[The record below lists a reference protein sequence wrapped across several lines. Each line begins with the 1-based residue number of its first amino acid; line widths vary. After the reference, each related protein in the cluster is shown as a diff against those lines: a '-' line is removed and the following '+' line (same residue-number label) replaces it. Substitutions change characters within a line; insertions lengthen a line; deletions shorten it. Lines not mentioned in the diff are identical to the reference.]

1 MPLTAT
7 DYATITGSAASPTLI
22 AYAVNAAAALCVRQ
36 AGPEYT
42 EGSEWT
48 SRWLVASRNA
58 PRLEMPSPASAVTAV
73 RTIHSTGTTL
83 VDADVYLLDGR
94 SLIPNDGWYWTQGTI
109 EADWTAAG
117 DSDIRTQCLVELT
130 TLYLN
135 YDGNSARS
143 EGRYNRTSLDTADEE
158 ARILNRLTQGLWP
171 TAGRLPYST
180 VAKVYSNRAGRL
192 KLRPA
197 TMDGHDATKW
207 PRNAQR
213 QDIRTLGR

>member
-1 MPLTAT
+1 MALTAT

-94 SLIPNDGWYWTQGTI
+94 SLIPNDGWYWTQGTL

-143 EGRYNRTSLDTADEE
+143 EGRYNRTSLDTSDEE

-180 VAKVYSNRAGRL
+180 VAKV
-192 KLRPA
+192 
-197 TMDGHDATKW
+197 
-207 PRNAQR
+207 
-213 QDIRTLGR
+213 

>member
-22 AYAVNAAAALCVRQ
+22 AYAVDAAAALCVRQ
-36 AGPEYT
+36 AGPEYA

-58 PRLEMPSPASAVTAV
+58 PRLEMPSPATAVTAV

-94 SLIPNDGWYWTQGTI
+94 SLVPNDGWYWTQGTI

-117 DSDIRTQCLVELT
+117 DSGIRTQCLIELT

-135 YDGNSARS
+135 YDGNSSTHPRV
-143 EGRYNRTSLDTADEE
+143 GYNRTSLDT
-158 ARILNRLTQGLWP
+158 G
-171 TAGRLPYST
+171 G
-180 VAKVYSNRAGRL
+180 
-192 KLRPA
+192 
-197 TMDGHDATKW
+197 
-207 PRNAQR
+207 
-213 QDIRTLGR
+213 

>member
-48 SRWLVASRNA
+48 SLWLVASRNA

-117 DSDIRTQCLVELT
+117 DSDIRTQCLIELT

-135 YDGNSARS
+135 YDGSSARS
-143 EGRYNRTSLDTADEE
+143 EGRYNRTSLDTATEE
-158 ARILNRLTQGLWP
+158 SRILNRLTQGLWP

-180 VAKVYSNRAGRL
+180 VAKV
-192 KLRPA
+192 
-197 TMDGHDATKW
+197 
-207 PRNAQR
+207 
-213 QDIRTLGR
+213 